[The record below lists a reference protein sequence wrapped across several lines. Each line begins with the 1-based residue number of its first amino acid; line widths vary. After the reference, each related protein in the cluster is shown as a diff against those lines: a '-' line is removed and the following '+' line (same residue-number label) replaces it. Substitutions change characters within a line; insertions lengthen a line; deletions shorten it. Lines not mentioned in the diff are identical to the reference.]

1 MPAASANGRA
11 LRRLLG
17 GLVLLSVGYL
27 GVYGWA
33 RVTHRLVFNGH
44 EVVGAGSTRGPPGLS
59 TWEIV
64 FLPPL
69 LLESALR

>member
-1 MPAASANGRA
+1 
-11 LRRLLG
+11 
-17 GLVLLSVGYL
+17 
-27 GVYGWA
+27 
-33 RVTHRLVFNGH
+33 LVFNGH